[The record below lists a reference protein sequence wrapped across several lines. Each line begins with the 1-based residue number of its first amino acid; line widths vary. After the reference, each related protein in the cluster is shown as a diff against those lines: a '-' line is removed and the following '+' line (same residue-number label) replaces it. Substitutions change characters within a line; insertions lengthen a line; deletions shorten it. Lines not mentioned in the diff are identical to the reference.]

1 MPIEVMLL
9 IKLVLSVV
17 EEFSQMII
25 IINILII
32 THQDRLDLKKERNRL
47 QLTEG
52 LNTLISYH
60 SNKLLNLLY
69 KLESIL
75 TLRKYVMIS
84 CYKKMLNCKQD

>member
-1 MPIEVMLL
+1 MLL

-17 EEFSQMII
+17 EEFSQII
-25 IINILII
+25 TIINILII
-32 THQDRLDLKKERNRL
+32 TLQDRLDLKKEPNHL

-60 SNKLLNLLY
+60 SNKLLNLLF

-84 CYKKMLNCKQD
+84 CYKKMLNCKLD

>member
-60 SNKLLNLLY
+60 SNKLLNLLF